1 MTRKGAP
8 PVHAVILAGGA
19 GERFW
24 PASRRARPK
33 HFLRVL
39 GDRTLLDATLD
50 RARRV
55 ARDDRIWIVCGAEQA
70 AATRRET
77 GLPAARVLVE
87 PRRRNTAMA
96 VAWAAHRI
104 HAVDPDAVMAVF
116 PADHHVSDLR
126 AFVKD
131 VRLAARAAAEAEV
144 LVTLGVEPT
153 RPETGYG
160 YIQSGKPAPGFPR
173 LQVVRRFVEKP
184 PLATARRY
192 LRRGDYRWNSGIF
205 LWRADVLL
213 VEIER
218 HAPELHRALAPLRP
232 GRAPG
237 GRAAGDRR
245 PRPNSRV
252 AVESAYRRAPSLP
265 IDVAVLERSDRVW
278 TLPVSFRWSD
288 VGTWASLAQ
297 ELGVGRPG
305 RGSPSEAAGNRVLGG
320 QAILEDARNNLV
332 WSNGRLAVLLGVED
346 LVVVDTGDVILVTKL
361 DAGSDVRALVA
372 RLRQVGRH
380 ELT

>member
-1 MTRKGAP
+1 MTRRGGPA
-8 PVHAVILAGGA
+8 VHVVILAGGA

-39 GDRTLLDATLD
+39 GEQTLLEATLD
-50 RARRV
+50 RARRL
-55 ARDDRIWIVCGAEQA
+55 ARDDQIWIVCGTEQA
-70 AATRRET
+70 GATRRET
-77 GLPAARVLVE
+77 GLPASRVLVE

-104 HAVDPDAVMAVF
+104 HAVDPDAVIVVL
-116 PADHHVSDLR
+116 PADHHVSDVR

-131 VRLAARAAAEAEV
+131 VRLAARAAASAEV
-144 LVTLGVEPT
+144 LVTLGVAPT

-160 YIQSGKPAPGFPR
+160 YIQSGEPAPGFPR
-173 LQVVRRFVEKP
+173 LEVVRRFVEKP
-184 PLATARRY
+184 PLATAKRY
-192 LRRGDYRWNSGIF
+192 LRRGDYRWNTGIF
-205 LWRADVLL
+205 VWRADVLL
-213 VEIER
+213 VEVER
-218 HAPELHRALAPLRP
+218 HAPELHRALAPLR
-232 GRAPG
+232 A
-237 GRAAGDRR
+237 GRAAGGRR
-245 PRPNSRV
+245 PRPSSRV
-252 AVESAYRRAPSLP
+252 AIESAYRRAPSLP

-288 VGTWASLAQ
+288 VGTWTSLAE

-305 RGSPSEAAGNRVLGG
+305 RGSPGSAAGNRVLGG
-320 QAILEDARNNLV
+320 DAILEDSRNNLV

-361 DAGSDVRALVA
+361 GAGSDVRALVA
-372 RLRQVGRH
+372 KLRQGGRH